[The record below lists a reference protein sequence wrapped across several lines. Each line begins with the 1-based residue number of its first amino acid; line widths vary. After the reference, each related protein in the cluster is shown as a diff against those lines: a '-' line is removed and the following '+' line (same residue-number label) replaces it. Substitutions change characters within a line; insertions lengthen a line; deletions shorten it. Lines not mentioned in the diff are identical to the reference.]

1 MLKQTIHEHP
11 MRSIIPPIRSLADS
25 GDTSGPIVIGPKGS
39 FALAEGVI
47 ARVVAGSHDR
57 PSLVATIA
65 IKVGAEIVEGQR
77 KPGSDLNS
85 VELARAF
92 QTSRTP
98 IREALM
104 LLEREG
110 LIVVP
115 PRRRPAV
122 LVFALQQVREIYNVR
137 GRLLE
142 LVATYIAE
150 QATPHDIEQL
160 QRGVADMLDAQGDLR
175 AFYWSN
181 VAFHDRMTVIGR
193 NRLAK
198 TIIDSLLLRTLPLRR
213 LSLSQ
218 PGRIAKSMDDHI
230 RLLRAFEERD
240 VTMATAIIRS
250 NHKTAL
256 ETVEHALGQS
266 LSDPPAERDSPSS
279 RRPAPA
285 AGAS

>member
-1 MLKQTIHEHP
+1 SIGSYIMDVLG
-11 MRSIIPPIRSLADS
+11 SIIPQIRNVADS

-39 FALAEGVI
+39 FALAEAVI

-65 IKVGAEIVEGQR
+65 IKVGAEILEGQR

-85 VELARAF
+85 VDLAREF

-104 LLEREG
+104 LLERQG
-110 LIVVP
+110 LIVIP

-122 LVFALQQVREIYNVR
+122 LVLDRQQVREIYNVR

-150 QATPHDIEQL
+150 QATVDDIEQL
-160 QRGVADMLDAQGDLR
+160 QRGVADMLDARGDLR
-175 AFYWSN
+175 AFYWCN
-181 VAFHDRMTVIGR
+181 VAFHDQMTVIGR

-213 LSLSQ
+213 LSLAQ
-218 PGRIAKSMDDHI
+218 PGRIAKSMDDHV
-230 RLLRAFEERD
+230 RLLRSFQERD
-240 VTMATAIIRS
+240 VAMASAIIRS
-250 NHKTAL
+250 NHRTAL
-256 ETVEHALGQS
+256 ETVEHALG
-266 LSDPPAERDSPSS
+266 LSHD
-279 RRPAPA
+279 
-285 AGAS
+285 

>member
-1 MLKQTIHEHP
+1 
-11 MRSIIPPIRSLADS
+11 
-25 GDTSGPIVIGPKGS
+25 
-39 FALAEGVI
+39 
-47 ARVVAGSHDR
+47 
-57 PSLVATIA
+57 
-65 IKVGAEIVEGQR
+65 
-77 KPGSDLNS
+77 
-85 VELARAF
+85 
-92 QTSRTP
+92 
-98 IREALM
+98 
-104 LLEREG
+104 
-110 LIVVP
+110 
-115 PRRRPAV
+115 
-122 LVFALQQVREIYNVR
+122 
-137 GRLLE
+137 
-142 LVATYIAE
+142 
-150 QATPHDIEQL
+150 
-160 QRGVADMLDAQGDLR
+160 MLDAQGDLR

-218 PGRIAKSMDDHI
+218 PGCIAKSMDDHI

-240 VTMATAIIRS
+240 VAMATAIIRS

-266 LSDPPAERDSPSS
+266 LSDPPAKRDSRST